1 MRERDDQGEEVPG
14 KVRRIVV
21 QSSLPVEPKPAIQ
34 GRRLQDPPP
43 LTRTVESKSS
53 TRRLAASRQS
63 QSTQK
68 PGVRKEFIVIAAA
81 AAFLLLTV
89 VGFLITN
96 TGKKAPTPAPVKS
109 AIESAPANAPSVAP
123 QAEGS
128 SKIEVAAREVVRRIS
143 KDSKPYSF
151 SDAALNDIEASV
163 QRHSQSPQLAAT
175 LLKLQ
180 DNSGAISARA
190 GKEGLQ
196 PSLVI
201 LVALALSHGGES
213 SDAVA
218 TAGRVVPTLAALN
231 KMFGSSE
238 ADSSLILIAAFHE
251 GLGTNRSHP
260 LLKRMKDVV
269 NNPLTERNVWYLH
282 DQNVL
287 SQEDYELVVD
297 ALAYGVIARNPKEFG
312 LENDPLNL

>member
-1 MRERDDQGEEVPG
+1 MQERDDQGEELPG

-21 QSSLPVEPKPAIQ
+21 QSSLPVAPAPAIQ
-34 GRRLQDPPP
+34 GRRLQDPPE
-43 LTRTVESKSS
+43 LTRTAEPKGS
-53 TRRLAASRQS
+53 TQRTADSGQPA
-63 QSTQK
+63 QK

-81 AAFLLLTV
+81 AGLLSLTV
-89 VGFLITN
+89 VGFVIIN
-96 TGKKAPTPAPVKS
+96 TGKKGPTPAAVKS
-109 AIESAPANAPSVAP
+109 AIESATTAPSVTP
-123 QAEGS
+123 QADES
-128 SKIEVAAREVVRRIS
+128 SRIEVAAREVVRRIS

-151 SDAALNDIEASV
+151 SDAAINDIEASV
-163 QRHSQSPQLAAT
+163 RHHSQAPQLAAT

-180 DNSGAISARA
+180 DNSSAISARA
-190 GKEGLQ
+190 AKEGLQ
-196 PSLVI
+196 PSLVM
-201 LVALALSHGGES
+201 LVALAVSRGGES
-213 SDAVA
+213 SDALA

-282 DQNVL
+282 DRNVL
-287 SQEDYELVVD
+287 SEEDYELVVD
-297 ALAYGVIARNPKEFG
+297 ALAYGVIARNPKQFG